1 MRSRIAPRSVG
12 QSRIPGFAIAFVLY
26 RLFVCTGLHDYSAFA
41 GPAMSR
47 CDYPPCAKSLQTFF
61 ASVLDRLSLFVFHLF
76 CSCCKFSAYRKVCFA
91 WICKGEGIEKG
102 RGIPLPFSVFLVPFV
117 TSQKERPFLF
127 PLEKEQVLPFIL
139 NKETGLFL
147 LSEAEIFMLLFP
159 RRKAN
164 DPFAG
169 CGKISFPS
177 PGGDKK
183 RGA

>member
-1 MRSRIAPRSVG
+1 MSCCATPHKGADPISAYSIWLCF
-12 QSRIPGFAIAFVLY
+12 SVLY
-26 RLFVCTGLHDYSAFA
+26 PFVSYLSCSFCN
-41 GPAMSR
+41 S
-47 CDYPPCAKSLQTFF
+47 
-61 ASVLDRLSLFVFHLF
+61 SV
-76 CSCCKFSAYRKVCFA
+76 YQKVCFTA
-91 WICKGEGIEKG
+91 FVKGYGSEKG

-117 TSQKERPFLF
+117 TVQKERPFLF

-139 NKETGLFL
+139 NKETGPFL